1 MFLTVAFVANDF
13 NLKGISIE
21 TAKIASDKL
30 LMKKNFEENNV
41 KIFKFEEIFGD
52 DLKALFKA

>member
-1 MFLTVAFVANDF
+1 MKIANNVLTVPFVANEF

-30 LMKKNFEENNV
+30 LMKKT
-41 KIFKFEEIFGD
+41 
-52 DLKALFKA
+52 LKRIM

>member
-1 MFLTVAFVANDF
+1 MFLTVTFFANDF

-41 KIFKFEEIFGD
+41 KIFKFEEIFWR
-52 DLKALFKA
+52 